1 MLDNMKGVLFDLD
14 GTLVDSMWMWK
25 SIDIEYLGQFHIS
38 LPEDLQEAI
47 EGKSFSETAL
57 YFKER
62 FSIPQSLEEIKEEW
76 NRMAWE
82 KYEREVPI
90 KPGALEFL
98 KDLKARGI
106 KMAIATSNSRAIAEM
121 VTEVHGIRDLFD
133 TIVTGCEVAFGKPYP
148 DVFLKAAGELKVE
161 PEHCLVFED
170 IPNGILAGKKAG
182 MKVCAVEDDYSRNLS
197 EKKRKMADYYIRT
210 YDDIRNE
217 TYEVLT

>member
-82 KYEREVPI
+82 KYEREVSI

-121 VTEVHGIRDLFD
+121 VTEVHGIRDLFG

-197 EKKRKMADYYIRT
+197 EKKRKMADYYIKT